1 MYEYTAVYMLAAD
14 GAVFDT
20 YQKKNHSHFQSGD
33 VSHATTV
40 GYDVLQSESRLL
52 LCCAPVSR
60 VTPPTCNHHLQQYVG
75 EMETRFK
82 KGD

>member
-40 GYDVLQSESRLL
+40 WYEVLQSESRLL
-52 LCCAPVSR
+52 LCCAPVTRYTRSKRQYDTRYALTIR
-60 VTPPTCNHHLQQYVG
+60 V
-75 EMETRFK
+75 
-82 KGD
+82 